1 MEVLTAEGVNSFK
14 FFLAYKGALM
24 VTDDQLVHGLTQ
36 CKRVGALAQVR
47 PSPPATPRV
56 CDELAATATE
66 GQVCQSS
73 HRNSLFLRRLESHLW
88 RVRFSGSNH
97 MQCSQSQAEV

>member
-1 MEVLTAEGVNSFK
+1 MEVLTAQGVNSFK

-47 PSPPATPRV
+47 PSP
-56 CDELAATATE
+56 C
-66 GQVCQSS
+66 
-73 HRNSLFLRRLESHLW
+73 RNDK
-88 RVRFSGSNH
+88 G
-97 MQCSQSQAEV
+97 CSKS

>member
-1 MEVLTAEGVNSFK
+1 MEVLTAQGVNSFK

-47 PSPPATPRV
+47 PSPLPQRQGVFEELTAYGNGRPALSVYTRSV
-56 CDELAATATE
+56 SFEEGEVAAKH
-66 GQVCQSS
+66 GP
-73 HRNSLFLRRLESHLW
+73 F
-88 RVRFSGSNH
+88 
-97 MQCSQSQAEV
+97 